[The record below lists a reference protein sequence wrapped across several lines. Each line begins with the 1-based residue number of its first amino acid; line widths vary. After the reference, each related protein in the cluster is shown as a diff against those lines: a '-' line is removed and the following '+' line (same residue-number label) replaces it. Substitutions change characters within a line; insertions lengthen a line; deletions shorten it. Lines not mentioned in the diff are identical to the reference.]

1 MIEELDRIVQFLA
14 RQERVTPALL
24 QPGLSTVDTRAWEA
38 RLPFLLPLELEQL
51 YRWHDG
57 TRVDEGVQLDSVYF
71 FPGFYLLS
79 LEEAVETFMERRDAP
94 QWQEGW
100 FPVFADGGGDF
111 YLASCTNEKK
121 ETAEIIGF
129 IHGEPQQ
136 PVEYESLTA
145 MIKTIDA
152 CYAEGAFFIAED
164 NTLEIDDDLHREV
177 ARRLNPEIPEW
188 RS

>member
-1 MIEELDRIVQFLA
+1 MIEELDRIVQFLTRLGRA
-14 RQERVTPALL
+14 TPALL
-24 QPGLSTVDTRAWEA
+24 QPGLSSVDIRAWEA

-51 YRWHDG
+51 YRWRNG
-57 TRVDEGVQLDSVYF
+57 TRVNEGDQLDTVYF

-79 LEEAVETFMERRDAP
+79 LEEAVEIFMERRDAP
-94 QWQEGW
+94 QWREGW

-111 YLASCTNEKK
+111 YPALCSDEKK

-152 CYAEGAFFIAED
+152 CYAEGAFFVSED
-164 NTLEIDDDLHREV
+164 NTLEIDDDLHREI
-177 ARRLNPEIPEW
+177 AHRFNPEIPEW
-188 RS
+188 QS